1 MSIKALLVLFTA
13 VVHGEIYLSKSVSF
27 ILEFFDINTNP
38 RVFRS
43 SHRECSFKK
52 IVLKIS
58 QYLQENTC
66 VESLFNKVA
75 DLN

>member
-38 RVFRS
+38 SNSYFQQS
-43 SHRECSFKK
+43 
-52 IVLKIS
+52 
-58 QYLQENTC
+58 
-66 VESLFNKVA
+66 
-75 DLN
+75 